1 MKKITLCRKN
11 KINDIIQLK
20 DQLNQQKDK
29 LFQYIDNILENKS
42 REYNKNTYYIHTL
55 HNNNNNNNIINDN
68 NQEMGINENI
78 NEENSHIAE
87 FMQKFINDHIITIEG
102 IKYLKEKDKLR
113 KIITTNEEK
122 FNLMESS

>member
-55 HNNNNNNNIINDN
+55 HNNNKNNIIINDN

>member
-55 HNNNNNNNIINDN
+55 HNNNNNNIINDN

>member
-55 HNNNNNNNIINDN
+55 HIIIIIIIISLLMIIMRKL
-68 NQEMGINENI
+68 ELIMKILMKKI
-78 NEENSHIAE
+78 HILLSLCKNLL
-87 FMQKFINDHIITIEG
+87 M
-102 IKYLKEKDKLR
+102 
-113 KIITTNEEK
+113 TT
-122 FNLMESS
+122 